1 MECVE
6 GVDLFG
12 LRALISDERG
22 SVASVDALGV
32 ARHLVLALLCCSV
45 ESRSDARSLSLSTVS
60 HRDVSAGN
68 VRLVLKMRSAV
79 HLPSEFVTT
88 EEDRELDTLIA
99 RYPAGAFARLGG
111 KRALL
116 AMPSWLR

>member
-1 MECVE
+1 MVSARLSRMR
-6 GVDLFG
+6 GVVWRVSTRSAWHATLSW
-12 LRALISDERG
+12 LSC
-22 SVASVDALGV
+22 V
-32 ARHLVLALLCCSV
+32 ARWSCVLTHA
-45 ESRSDARSLSLSTVS
+45 LSTVS

-68 VRLVLKMRSAV
+68 VRLVLKMRSAI

-99 RYPAGAFARLGG
+99 RCPAGAFARLGG
-111 KRALL
+111 KRTLL

>member
-6 GVDLFG
+6 RVDLFG

-22 SVASVDALGV
+22 SVASADALVV

-45 ESRSDARSLSLSTVS
+45 ESRSDARSLSTVS

-99 RYPAGAFARLGG
+99 RCPAGAFVRLGG
-111 KRALL
+111 KRTLL